1 MPRVLKNKNYLQ
13 DWRKNNCDEVSEDE
27 FNEKI
32 KNNRENRNF
41 MGLVFPA
48 GKRTNGNYNYAIFT
62 GDTKFVSDYKK
73 DQNTKPGYS
82 FGHARFQG
90 KFVFLSSCIFSSFPF
105 LEAKICKKG
114 EFSIFGNVGSFFKEK
129 QGNTTS
135 QEPFSDLK
143 IEEGGGL
150 FFLDC
155 FFPDG
160 FTLRNLNLK
169 NAYFGGSNIEKV
181 RFINCEFTEEKGNF
195 LTPARF
201 MLFDEKRVDEKVDEI
216 SHGELATMY
225 QLMKKSFEDQKD
237 YQTAGKFY
245 VSEMVFRQKEATGLK
260 KFFLSAYGFL
270 AGYGESVWRTGFF
283 LLFCLL
289 FSGFL
294 PFIASLFS
302 SALSW
307 AALLLSSHCSCT
319 SIDSFFHFLQALFD
333 VLKSGSTK
341 LLLLGSSE
349 EKTWADIISR
359 SLFIVSGFLFINAIR
374 RRLRRS

>member
-1 MPRVLKNKNYLQ
+1 
-13 DWRKNNCDEVSEDE
+13 
-27 FNEKI
+27 
-32 KNNRENRNF
+32 

-90 KFVFLSSCIFSSFPF
+90 KFVFLSSCIFSSPFPF

-225 QLMKKSFEDQKD
+225 QLMKKSFEEQKD

-245 VSEMVFRQKEATGLK
+245 VSEMVFRQKEATGVK
-260 KFFLSAYGFL
+260 KFVLSAYGFL
-270 AGYGESVWRTGFF
+270 AGYGESVWRTGFLLAFCIFLAGALPQIASCLSDILPYLASLSLPSSFFAKISSFSTSLAAFLSSLFAFFGSFVFFPIVFGFLFDALVF
-283 LLFCLL
+283 LLDSLETGAAKLL
-289 FSGFL
+289 FL
-294 PFIASLFS
+294 R
-302 SALSW
+302 
-307 AALLLSSHCSCT
+307 
-319 SIDSFFHFLQALFD
+319 DSE
-333 VLKSGSTK
+333 G
-341 LLLLGSSE
+341 
-349 EKTWADIISR
+349 KTWFDIIPR